1 MEKSDLWEVMFLLL
15 VLAFAL
21 VIVEE
26 RWLRVAVAFVPSL
39 LLAQRALRG
48 AAGVSGHGLPKGEE
62 RRVDEETRRA
72 VDELLRHI
80 REFYLTVHLVG
91 SGRMDSEEATEKIA
105 ELEGKLN
112 RLLARI
118 RDVAPGG
125 IPVPAGGGAS
135 TGPTART
142 RA

>member
-39 LLAQRALRG
+39 LLVQRALRG
-48 AAGVSGHGLPKGEE
+48 SAGVSGHGLPEGEE

-91 SGRMDSEEATEKIA
+91 TGRMDSEEATEKIA

-112 RLLARI
+112 RLLARM

-125 IPVPAGGGAS
+125 APAPAGAGAS
-135 TGPTART
+135 TAATGRT